1 MNERKGNKMKTK
13 TTLAIIAA
21 LSFFTAVSYAH
32 PPMMHA
38 RHHRA
43 YPVNHHTPPPP
54 MHHHRHN
61 NGAFWTGLGV
71 GLIGS
76 TIVNPVSV
84 AIGPTIG
91 RVWVPPVYEMR
102 PVYDRFGNLLR
113 YEQVM
118 VSAGYWRY

>member
-1 MNERKGNKMKTK
+1 MKTK
-13 TTLAIIAA
+13 TILAIIAA

-32 PPMMHA
+32 PSMMHA
-38 RHHRA
+38 RHHHA
-43 YPVNHHTPPPP
+43 PP
-54 MHHHRHN
+54 MNHYHNRHH
-61 NGAFWTGLGV
+61 GAFWTGLGL

-76 TIVNPVSV
+76 AVVHPVPV
-84 AIGPTIG
+84 AIGPTVG

-102 PVYDRFGNLLR
+102 PVYDRFGNFLR